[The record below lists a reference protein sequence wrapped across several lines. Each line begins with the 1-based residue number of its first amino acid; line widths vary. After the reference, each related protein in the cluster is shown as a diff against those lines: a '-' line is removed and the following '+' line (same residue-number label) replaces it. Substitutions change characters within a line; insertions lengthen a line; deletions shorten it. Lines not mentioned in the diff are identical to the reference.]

1 MLKAVWPASAPRNL
15 KTDTEGRVTVTV
27 PPLSAV
33 VYKAASKLRADRERP
48 MPSFTAPGDAG
59 IVTGRA
65 EVGVTVPG
73 GDFTQVTFAWRPVG
87 ATKWTALGT
96 DDNAPYRVFHDVSG
110 LAQGTP
116 VEYRAI
122 ARDHDGDFGVVSTS
136 AIVGQPQPPADAG
149 VDLGPITQPA
159 AVSVPGSHGSEIGCA
174 ADWDPPCDKIQLTL
188 GDDQVWK
195 GTFSPQAGQYAFKA
209 ALNRSWDVN
218 YGAGGN
224 RNGSDI
230 PYTTGGGD
238 VSFYYDHRTHWVTNT
253 KLDPILVATGDFQ
266 SEMGCPKDDDATCM
280 RSWLQDPD
288 RDGTYSFST
297 IDIPAGSYSVAVDG
311 SAPVAFTV
319 EEGLATTISYQV
331 ASKALTVDTFAPD
344 FGPDLS
350 TARASWLTPEV
361 LSWNLPDERGAWTYR
376 LHWGPEGSLALDAE
390 TVGGSSLP
398 LTLDP
403 RGLSPALAAQYPD
416 LVGDEVLRL
425 SRKDAREAG
434 TIARAGQV
442 AVVAYDELGRVVQAT
457 GVKVVGTIR

>member
-1 MLKAVWPASAPRNL
+1 MA
-15 KTDTEGRVTVTV
+15 
-27 PPLSAV
+27 
-33 VYKAASKLRADRERP
+33 
-48 MPSFTAPGDAG
+48 TA
-59 IVTGRA
+59 
-65 EVGVTVPG
+65 
-73 GDFTQVTFAWRPVG
+73 
-87 ATKWTALGT
+87 TA
-96 DDNAPYRVFHDVSG
+96 
-110 LAQGTP
+110 
-116 VEYRAI
+116 
-122 ARDHDGDFGVVSTS
+122 
-136 AIVGQPQPPADAG
+136 
-149 VDLGPITQPA
+149 
-159 AVSVPGSHGSEIGCA
+159 
-174 ADWDPPCDKIQLTL
+174 
-188 GDDQVWK
+188 
-195 GTFSPQAGQYAFKA
+195 
-209 ALNRSWDVN
+209 
-218 YGAGGN
+218 
-224 RNGSDI
+224 SDI

-344 FGPDLS
+344 FGPDLRQS
-350 TARASWLTPEV
+350 RASWLTPEV

-403 RGLSPALAAQYPD
+403 RGLPPALAARYPD

-425 SRKDAREAG
+425 S
-434 TIARAGQV
+434 TQ
-442 AVVAYDELGRVVQAT
+442 GRP
-457 GVKVVGTIR
+457 